1 MKKIRIKAP
10 AKINLSL
17 KVEKKRPDGFH
28 PIESVMAAI
37 NLFDY
42 IDIEVKEKDAD
53 SSMPTLYSGVKIN
66 ISSNSNEIPNDSSN
80 IAHKAAELF
89 FEACSKILEKAVEI
103 NIYIEKNIPVCAGL
117 AGGSTNAAA
126 VIFGL
131 NKIFNEPLCLNEIDM
146 LLGKLGSDLNFC
158 FYGGKKLCKGRGEVL
173 EPLEFEDMHIT
184 LIKPKDLKISAREAY
199 QRFDEMT
206 EISKLPNDLEA
217 AILPYYEEIQYL
229 NKLSFQMS
237 GSGPTFFSRKQF
249 LDPVLRG
256 KLKEKY
262 LIIENLKTI
271 DFGVVEV
278 Y

>member
-1 MKKIRIKAP
+1 
-10 AKINLSL
+10 
-17 KVEKKRPDGFH
+17 
-28 PIESVMAAI
+28 
-37 NLFDY
+37 
-42 IDIEVKEKDAD
+42 
-53 SSMPTLYSGVKIN
+53 
-66 ISSNSNEIPNDSSN
+66 
-80 IAHKAAELF
+80 
-89 FEACSKILEKAVEI
+89 
-103 NIYIEKNIPVCAGL
+103 
-117 AGGSTNAAA
+117 
-126 VIFGL
+126 
-131 NKIFNEPLCLNEIDM
+131 M